1 MIRFDGIKTEKPNFD
16 YSKRTINIKNEI
28 GDKIIISNKIS
39 FGKKD
44 FKYFIGYKGDEKVKL
59 LYMLLPKRSGYKD
72 IFDEAKYKSFLVK
85 ENELLKTYSK
95 IWDKVSNSIKNRI
108 WSQTIVQWKIFQN
121 WIWQQTSVQWKIS
134 QN

>member
-1 MIRFDGIKTEKPNFD
+1 MIAFDGIETEKPNFH
-16 YSKRTINIKNEI
+16 YSKHTINIKNEN
-28 GDKIIISNKIS
+28 GDKIIIPSNIS

-44 FKYFIGYKGDEKVKL
+44 FKYFIGYKDDENVKL
-59 LYMLLPKRSGYKD
+59 LYMLLPKRSGYKN
-72 IFDEAKYKSFLVK
+72 IFDEANYKSFLVK